1 MGSPRPPK
9 PPGHWFAERREREA
23 SSRLP
28 SCQPQEV
35 TELDK
40 EELVPKVIKSDKGC
54 VYVCGGRWGA
64 GGDANDTAGGNGWK
78 VLVF

>member
-1 MGSPRPPK
+1 MPS
-9 PPGHWFAERREREA
+9 HYSSNLA
-23 SSRLP
+23 SSAFMFKTKFIL
-28 SCQPQEV
+28 
-35 TELDK
+35 
-40 EELVPKVIKSDKGC
+40 KVIKSDKGC